1 MRLSIPGVS
10 TRLNEHSTLVTSS
23 PVQAAVASQQF
34 ARSELD
40 RGKLSWRRPA
50 IYSLDA
56 WLTASWQEARYAS
69 PDLPSLLSPA
79 QELLLWEKVIESSAA
94 NLFDVSATARLAREA
109 LRLAVEW
116 QIPLSD
122 EAWNTHEDAQQFH
135 RWQAAFGK
143 QCQSNGWMTRSDA
156 MRSLPSWI
164 QSSLCPRDSVI
175 FAGFHAPS
183 PSLSAVFETAG
194 TLLPTG
200 PQLADERSQAVR
212 HPVKMRADFRGELE
226 AAARW
231 ARAQIEADPRRSLG
245 IFLPGLPEHRSRVER
260 TFRSV
265 FYPRSG
271 LSFVSKLP
279 ADDQEES
286 IFHINRAQS
295 LYEHP
300 IVANALLL
308 LELARP
314 RVESSEATAVLRSPF
329 ISGASQERDLRALAD
344 LSLRRLRELDVS
356 LRDLEYA
363 TRSCPL
369 LTKTWT
375 KVREVLRSKPHN
387 AELSGWSRFFGDLVQ
402 AAGWPGDIK
411 LTAAEQ
417 QVVEGWKDSLSALA
431 TLGLVAPSVKFESAV
446 NRLKQI
452 LGAGGIQRG
461 DWYSPVQILDAL
473 DAPGLQFD
481 CTFVAGL
488 SEQMWPP
495 ALRTSPLIPLQL
507 QREHNLPNSTPA
519 LLQSE
524 RLRLTEALFCSSN
537 QVFGTYTERLSPL
550 AAPYCKVVS
559 EPSIPAWEGKLPVES
574 FVPATLDQ
582 VVDTQGPPFDVTR
595 DVIGGT
601 SIIKAQSLCPFR
613 AFAEIRLRAQLPED
627 ACFGFD
633 SRDRGGFLHK
643 ALQYVWEE
651 LKTSDA
657 LNNSTDEALGE
668 LVYNSVRRAVT
679 EVSNSAFHSQTT
691 QVERKRLE
699 QLLLEWLTEVEKARK
714 LPFTVEQTEDEIHFN
729 LAGLPLR
736 LRVDRLDRLRG
747 GGILL
752 IDYKSGSVA
761 KTKLDCPRPSEPQL
775 LVYASAKNPKVEGML
790 FGQVRARDV
799 RLVGKAR
806 DRHTSGSSI
815 AVMGDKWDDF
825 IAKAEQEVQRLASEF
840 LRGEAMVDPSKEA
853 CTYCNNKPL
862 CRVNEKQVQAE
873 EEA

>member
-1 MRLSIPGVS
+1 MRLSFSGGSAQP
-10 TRLNEHSTLVTSS
+10 NEHRTLVTSS
-23 PVQAAVASQQF
+23 AVLAAVASQQF

-40 RGKLSWRRPA
+40 RGNLSWRRPA

-56 WLTASWQEARYAS
+56 WLTASWQEARYAT
-69 PDLPSLLSPA
+69 PDLPSLLSPG

-94 NLFDVSATARLAREA
+94 NLFDVSATARLAGEA
-109 LRLAVEW
+109 LRLAIEW

-122 EAWNTHEDAQQFH
+122 EAWNMHQDAQQFH
-135 RWQAAFGK
+135 RWQAAFRK
-143 QCQSNGWMTRSDA
+143 QCQNNGWMTRSDVMLA
-156 MRSLPSWI
+156 LPSWI
-164 QSSLCPRDSVI
+164 ESGLCPRESVL

-183 PSLSAVFETAG
+183 PSLTAIFEVAG

-200 PQLADERSQAVR
+200 PQLPGGPSQTVR
-212 HPVKMRADFRGELE
+212 HPVRMCADFRDELE

-231 ARAQIEADPRRSLG
+231 ARAQIEADPRRSIG

-260 TFRSV
+260 IFRSA

-271 LSFVSKLP
+271 LCFVSNRPGSK
-279 ADDQEES
+279 AEES
-286 IFHINRAQS
+286 IFHVNRAQS

-300 IVANALLL
+300 IVANALLV

-314 RVESSEATAVLRSPF
+314 RIESSAATAILRSPF
-329 ISGASQERDLRALAD
+329 IAGASEERDLRALAD
-344 LSLRRLRELDVS
+344 LNLRRLRELDVS
-356 LRDLEYA
+356 LRNLEYA
-363 TRSCPL
+363 TRSCPSL
-369 LTKTWT
+369 SRTWT
-375 KVREVLRSKPHN
+375 RVREVLRSRPHN

-402 AAGWPGDIK
+402 AAGWPGDIE
-411 LTAAEQ
+411 LTASEQ
-417 QVVEGWKDSLSALA
+417 QAVEGWKDSLSALA
-431 TLGLVAPSVKFESAV
+431 TLGLVSENVNFDSAL

-452 LGAGGIQRG
+452 LGAGGIQSG
-461 DWYSPVQILDAL
+461 DWYSPVQILDAT

-481 CTFVAGL
+481 CTFVVGL

-495 ALRTSPLIPLQL
+495 TLRTSPLIPLQL
-507 QREHNLPNSTPA
+507 QRAHNLPNSTPA

-524 RLRLTEALFCSSN
+524 RIRLTEALFCSSG

-550 AAPYCKVVS
+550 TAPFARLIS
-559 EPSIPAWEGKLPVES
+559 EPHAAAWDGRLPVQS

-582 VVDTQGPPFDVTR
+582 VGDSQAPPFDISH
-595 DVIGGT
+595 DAIGGT

-613 AFAEIRLRAQLPED
+613 AFAEIRLRAQIPED

-651 LKTSDA
+651 LKDSDA
-657 LNNSTDEALGE
+657 LKNATDEKLE
-668 LVYNSVRRAVT
+668 QLVHDSVQRAVT
-679 EVSNSAFHSQTT
+679 EISNSAFHSQTT

-699 QLLLEWLTEVEKARK
+699 QLLLEWLTEVEKCRK
-714 LPFTVEQTEDEIHFN
+714 LPFSVEQTEDEIHFN

-736 LRVDRLDRLRG
+736 LRVDRIDRLRN

-752 IDYKSGSVA
+752 IDYKSGSMT
-761 KTKLDCPRPSEPQL
+761 KTKLDCPRPPEPQL
-775 LVYASAKNPKVEGML
+775 LVYASAKSPRVEGLL

-806 DRHTSGSSI
+806 DRHTAGSSI
-815 AVMGDKWDDF
+815 AAMGDKWDDF

-840 LRGEAMVDPSKEA
+840 LRGEAAVDPSKEA
-853 CTYCNNKPL
+853 CAFCNNSPL
-862 CRVNEKQVQAE
+862 CRVNETAVQAE
-873 EEA
+873 DEA